1 MAKTRTTEADA
12 PQLPEN
18 MNGKCPSCGD
28 NLLGNTS
35 TARHSV
41 RGQNEERCGVT
52 THDGACAGA
61 HYESCDAFE
70 RASSL

>member
-1 MAKTRTTEADA
+1 MAKTRTTELDA

-18 MNGKCPSCGD
+18 MNGRCPSCGD

-41 RGQNEERCGVT
+41 RVRNEERCGVT

-61 HYESCDAFE
+61 HFDSCEA
-70 RASSL
+70 RG